1 MSFGLVAKGPTSLAD
16 ANGKPPDALAADLAL
31 ALAFPFGLGIF
42 RGWDDL
48 TNLALGCGRILGL
61 TTIGAD
67 VDRFMRLAA
76 FDSNGVASS
85 SSSRARG

>member
-1 MSFGLVAKGPTSLAD
+1 MSFGLVAKGPTSLDDD
-16 ANGKPPDALAADLAL
+16 ANGKPPAADLGFAL
-31 ALAFPFGLGIF
+31 ALPFGLGIF
-42 RGWDDL
+42 RGWADL

-61 TTIGAD
+61 TTIGAE
-67 VDRFMRLAA
+67 VDRFIRLAA

>member
-16 ANGKPPDALAADLAL
+16 ATGKPPAADLG
-31 ALAFPFGLGIF
+31 LAFAFTFGLGIF

-61 TTIGAD
+61 GASGTD

-76 FDSNGVASS
+76 
-85 SSSRARG
+85 